1 MEVYFLS
8 GSLWRETALGLWAP
22 SMAWLWSLEGQQLPS
37 RMSSLWEPALL
48 SRDRNPTG
56 TSQNF
61 WRQEFKSC
69 LGAKKT
75 KSLWAIQRTKA
86 DIGKWS
92 IAFPGPSCYCALPSP
107 QLSTPTGADQ
117 RPLDVGGPEAGG
129 LLGLRGHTYGTR
141 AEIRQDTGSACVSR
155 LWNPQ
160 HTASCLHERCESQ
173 CPGENDSLSLE
184 ESTDVKHEAGV
195 GSVASQESR
204 PTCTHTPATHIVSNP
219 NPVQKTACLFGIAL
233 SFLLCLPGSSES
245 TLWPNLENCAAP
257 YTVPIC
263 VCSFLLL
270 RFLNSACIF
279 LGLLIF

>member
-1 MEVYFLS
+1 
-8 GSLWRETALGLWAP
+8 
-22 SMAWLWSLEGQQLPS
+22 
-37 RMSSLWEPALL
+37 MSSLWEPALL

-92 IAFPGPSCYCALPSP
+92 IAFPGPSCYCALPFP

-117 RPLDVGGPEAGG
+117 RPLDVGSPEAGG
-129 LLGLRGHTYGTR
+129 LLGLGGHTYGTR

-195 GSVASQESR
+195 GSVASQESG
-204 PTCTHTPATHIVSNP
+204 PMCTHTPATHIVSNP
-219 NPVQKTACLFGIAL
+219 NPIQKTACLFGDSFVLFAL
-233 SFLLCLPGSSES
+233 SARKLRVQSVAQSWELCSALHRPYLRMLFPPAQISQFCLYFPG
-245 TLWPNLENCAAP
+245 PP
-257 YTVPIC
+257 YFVIGFQIFFFYYSVPILVRC
-263 VCSFLLL
+263 LKSFMQED
-270 RFLNSACIF
+270 CITR
-279 LGLLIF
+279 